1 MLFYVIII
9 LTCTHSTG
17 RRCTVSSEGGLYST
31 LTAQAVLERLVAV
44 IHHPGDY
51 IEITIVERD
60 MNGTE
65 SPYPTLWLAPTDEDV
80 ADHADDGELIQ
91 CMTRDGVRVS
101 VLVGKP
107 DTRRTRSATIVYGL

>member
-1 MLFYVIII
+1 
-9 LTCTHSTG
+9 
-17 RRCTVSSEGGLYST
+17 VSGEVGLYST

-44 IHHPGDY
+44 IHHPGVY

-60 MNGTE
+60 ADGTE

-80 ADHADDGELIQ
+80 SVHPDGSEIIR
-91 CMTRDGVRVS
+91 CYTRGKRDRVS

-107 DTRRTRSATIVYGL
+107 DTRRTQSAKIIYDL